1 MEQILKYMSNSI
13 REVISIYIGQDV
25 EEIRLRVGRPIA
37 IKKEK
42 NIEVIEHNV
51 TTEEI
56 LETFEKICENSV
68 YSYKKQICE
77 GFITIRGGHRVG
89 ITGNCVFEDGQVQN
103 INYIS
108 SLNFRIARE
117 KIGCAN
123 SIIKE
128 VIDFENDNIYNTL
141 IVSSPGAGKT
151 TMLRDLIRQ
160 ISNIGKTCGVVDER
174 GEIAAMYKGIPQND
188 VGKLTDVISNVSK
201 SKGMNMLVR
210 SMAPQIIACDE
221 IGSKEDIETI
231 NYAICS
237 GVKGIFTAHG
247 ANLKELM
254 LNLEM
259 GELLNSC
266 IIERIIFLDKFNKG
280 NIKQIYKLNKDDKKY
295 YDNITK
301 ISQKCNRNEVT

>member
-1 MEQILKYMSNSI
+1 MKQILNYMPIKIREQILKNKL
-13 REVISIYIGQDV
+13 QDI

-37 IKKEK
+37 VKMEKE
-42 NIEVIEHNV
+42 IGIIEHKV

-89 ITGNCVFEDGQVQN
+89 ITGNCVFEDGEVKN

-123 SIIKE
+123 EIIKE
-128 VIDFENDNIYNTL
+128 VIDFQNNTVYNTL

-160 ISNIGKTCGVVDER
+160 ISNMGKTCGIVDER
-174 GEIAAMYKGIPQND
+174 GEIAAMYKGMPQND
-188 VGKLTDVISNVSK
+188 VGILTDVISNVSK

-210 SMAPQIIACDE
+210 SMAPQVICCDE
-221 IGSKEDIETI
+221 IGCKEDIEAI

-237 GVKGIFTAHG
+237 GVKGVFTAHG
-247 ANLKELM
+247 SNLQDLM
-254 LNLEM
+254 LNFEM
-259 GELLNSC
+259 RDLLNSF
-266 IIERIIFLDKFNKG
+266 IIERIIILDELNKG
-280 NIKQIYKLNKDDKKY
+280 MYRKIYKLNKNENKY
-295 YDNITK
+295 QIIFNKDEN
-301 ISQKCNRNEVT
+301 

>member
-1 MEQILKYMSNSI
+1 MRQILNYMPVRIKEEILKNKL
-13 REVISIYIGQDV
+13 QDI

-37 IKKEK
+37 IKMEKEIGI
-42 NIEVIEHNV
+42 IEYKVA
-51 TTEEI
+51 TEEI

-77 GFITIRGGHRVG
+77 GFITIKGGHRVG
-89 ITGNCVFEDGQVQN
+89 ITGNCVFEEGEVKN

-123 SIIKE
+123 EIIKE
-128 VIDFENDNIYNTL
+128 VINYQNNSVYNTL
-141 IVSSPGAGKT
+141 IVSSPGTGKT

-160 ISNIGKTCGVVDER
+160 ISNIGKTCGIVDER
-174 GEIAAMYKGIPQND
+174 GEISAMYKGMPQND
-188 VGKLTDVISNVSK
+188 VGMLTDVISNVSK

-210 SMAPQIIACDE
+210 SMAPQVICCDE
-221 IGSKEDIETI
+221 IGSKEDTEAI

-247 ANLKELM
+247 SNFEELM
-254 LNLEM
+254 LNT
-259 GELLNSC
+259 ELSKMLNSY
-266 IIERIIFLDKFNKG
+266 IIERIIFLDEINKG
-280 NIKQIYKLNKDDKKY
+280 KVKKIYKLNKEDKQY
-295 YDNITK
+295 RIV
-301 ISQKCNRNEVT
+301 I